1 MVCCPD
7 SYNVLIKLYFVPEIL
22 LFAYKQTQTSK
33 IIWQY
38 KWSIGDCIGFI
49 VFSNTVVGTLHSIL
63 LPVTKNMSASAA
75 TTQLAEQKLNKAL
88 KVSNLQISLSR
99 SHSHF

>member
-7 SYNVLIKLYFVPEIL
+7 SYNVLIKLYVVPEIL
-22 LFAYKQTQTSK
+22 LFATQTSK

-63 LPVTKNMSASAA
+63 VPVTKNMSASAA
-75 TTQLAEQKLNKAL
+75 TTQLAERKLNKAL
-88 KVSNLQISLSR
+88 KVSNLQISLSC
-99 SHSHF
+99 SHSNF